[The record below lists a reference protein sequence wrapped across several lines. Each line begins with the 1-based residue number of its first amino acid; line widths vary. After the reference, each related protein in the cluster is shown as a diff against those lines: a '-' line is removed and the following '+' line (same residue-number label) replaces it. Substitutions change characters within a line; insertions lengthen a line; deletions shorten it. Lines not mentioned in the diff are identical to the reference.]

1 MVFLITPLYRY
12 LQYPFLDSD
21 SFSQRCRKHI
31 FTVALIIAFLMT
43 AYILS
48 AIPALISLHSTSLV
62 FSNCIDGI
70 TFITCMIPLYLY
82 MRSKRHVSDTL
93 TFVTLGVILC
103 INLYQ
108 SIRDAN
114 GGVVIYIQLLTVCAV
129 IGQVP
134 NVRYLVVS
142 GILIILIHYYNVI
155 AVTRQSGTTT
165 SSGPSYPPMM
175 LPTPWGNR
183 NHCNEA
189 GEWPMLVYTALT
201 GVLIWVVYAQTKAFS
216 KQLNVALCNALIA
229 RTVAEMLSLYDTEK
243 AAKYLSEQQEEG

>member
-62 FSNCIDGI
+62 FSNTIDGI
-70 TFITCMIPLYLY
+70 TFTISMIPLYLY

-103 INLYQ
+103 ITLYEAI
-108 SIRDAN
+108 SDAN
-114 GGVVIYIQLLTVCAV
+114 GGVVIYIQVLTVCAV
-129 IGQVP
+129 ICQVP
-134 NVRYLVVS
+134 NVKYLIGS
-142 GILIILIHYYNVI
+142 GIIVILIHYYNVI
-155 AVTRQSGTTT
+155 AVTRQNVETSST
-165 SSGPSYPPMM
+165 SSGPLYPPMM
-175 LPTPWGNR
+175 LPTPWGEH

-189 GEWPMLVYTALT
+189 GELTMLVYTVETCL
-201 GVLIWVVYAQTKAFS
+201 LIYVVYAQ
-216 KQLNVALCNALIA
+216 
-229 RTVAEMLSLYDTEK
+229 
-243 AAKYLSEQQEEG
+243 